1 LGAGSSRWE
10 AKALGAVKPLK
21 VNEAMTASAERRD
34 ARFIRKI
41 QSKIGKIYREK
52 VALVKLLMN

>member
-1 LGAGSSRWE
+1 MPLT
-10 AKALGAVKPLK
+10 AKALGAVKPPK

-52 VALVKLLMN
+52 VALVKLFMN